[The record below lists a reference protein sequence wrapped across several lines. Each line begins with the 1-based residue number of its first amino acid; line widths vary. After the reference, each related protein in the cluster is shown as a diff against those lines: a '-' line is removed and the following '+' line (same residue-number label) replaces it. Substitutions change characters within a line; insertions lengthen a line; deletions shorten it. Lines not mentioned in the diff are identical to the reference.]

1 MESDQEIATYLTV
14 AAIEWL
20 QEQQDVQLQRDA
32 ASIGASVGALYKAIL
47 KQIASTETK

>member
-20 QEQQDVQLQRDA
+20 QEQTEVQLQRDA
-32 ASIGASVGALYKAIL
+32 ASIGANVGALYKAIL
-47 KQIASTETK
+47 KQIVSAETR